1 MRYWSFAALCVALI
15 CCFAIPQQA
24 AAQSWTDNE
33 CTVSLLWPYSRD
45 PGDCL
50 TDAERRGGLTG
61 TYQDPDGF
69 LMRSPVAMQAL
80 QNIENCE
87 ATAGPDPQISVV
99 SEGVIVRGGVD
110 QRVTVTGS
118 NFRCNTQAYFN
129 AVPVPTI
136 ITSATQLEMLIPLE
150 LASRDG
156 NYPIVLRNRT
166 PTALAGLGS
175 SVTPGAIAGGGS
187 PTATTPPEGPAVTNE
202 RGCNTHLLWPYFR
215 RPGDCLTDAERE
227 AGMVGV
233 YGNSRMAGQQPVP
246 ESDPSSASPLP
257 ASSSS
262 GGIFG
267 LFGSGSEFGGG
278 GLLDDNLL
286 PAGQG
291 N

>member
-1 MRYWSFAALCVALI
+1 MRYWSFAALCVGLLG
-15 CCFAIPQQA
+15 CFAVPQQA

-33 CTVSLLWPYSRD
+33 CTVSLFWPYSRD

-61 TYQDPDGF
+61 TYQDPDGY
-69 LMRSPVAMQAL
+69 LMRTPVAVQAL
-80 QNIENCE
+80 HNLEGCE
-87 ATAGPDPQISVV
+87 ATAGPEPQLSVI
-99 SEGVIVRGGVD
+99 SEGVIVRGGAD

-129 AVPVPTI
+129 AIPVPTVI
-136 ITSATQLEMLIPLE
+136 VSATQLEMLIPLE

-156 NYPIVLRNRT
+156 NYPIVLRNRA
-166 PTALAGLGS
+166 PTALANLGPGN
-175 SVTPGAIAGGGS
+175 TPGAIPGVGAPAG
-187 PTATTPPEGPAVTNE
+187 ATPSGEPVITNE
-202 RGCNTHLLWPYFR
+202 RGCNTHLLWPYVR
-215 RPGDCLTDAERE
+215 RPGDCLTDAERQ

-233 YGNSRMAGQQPVP
+233 YGNSRMAGQPAP
-246 ESDPSSASPLP
+246 ESDPSTASPLP
-257 ASSSS
+257 ASSGS

-267 LFGSGSEFGGG
+267 LFGRESEFGGG